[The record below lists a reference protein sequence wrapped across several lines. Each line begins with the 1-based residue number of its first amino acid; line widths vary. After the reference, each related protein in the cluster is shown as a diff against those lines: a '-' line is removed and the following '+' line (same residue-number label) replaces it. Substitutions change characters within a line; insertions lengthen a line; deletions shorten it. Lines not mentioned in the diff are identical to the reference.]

1 MSIDYQLFQGIDL
14 RVGTIIEVNDFPKAR
29 NPSYQLK
36 IDFGLIG
43 ILQSSAQL
51 TKRYEKTELLGSQV
65 IAVVNLGSKRIAGF
79 KSECLVLGAVEG
91 DDVILLEPESL
102 VPNGQQVL

>member
-1 MSIDYQLFQGIDL
+1 MGIDYKLFQGIDI

-36 IDFGLIG
+36 IDFGLLG

>member
-1 MSIDYQLFQGIDL
+1 MVVDYKLFQEIDL

-51 TKRYEKTELLGSQV
+51 TKRYEKTELLGTQV

-91 DDVILLEPESL
+91 DDVIILEPESL

>member
-1 MSIDYQLFQGIDL
+1 MSIDYKLFQGIDI
-14 RVGTIIEVNDFPKAR
+14 RVGTIIEVNDFRKAR

>member
-1 MSIDYQLFQGIDL
+1 MTVDYKLFQEIDI
-14 RVGTIIEVNDFPKAR
+14 RVGTIIEVNDFLKAR
-29 NPSYQLK
+29 NPAYQLK

-51 TKRYEKTELLGSQV
+51 TKRYEKTRLVGTQV

-79 KSECLVLGAVEG
+79 KSECLVLGVVEG
-91 DDVILLEPESL
+91 DDVILLEPESF